1 VRFVRAL
8 ALSLCVSVSAA
19 CGGEDL
25 ILPDVQTPAEIRAAV
40 GDEQAGSVGTELSD
54 PLVVLVVDDEE
65 NPVPGVQVA
74 FTLGAGAEGGTLTP
88 DTAVTDAA
96 GEASSRWIL
105 GGAEGRQEVDAE
117 VVGMALSAQFS
128 ADAQR
133 TSTLTLELASG
144 DGQSAEVGTELPEP
158 LVVRLVDDEGEG
170 VAGRPVAWVVGAG
183 GGSAS
188 PETSV
193 TDEAGFAGSRW
204 TLGPAAGE
212 QLLNA
217 VISGVGV
224 VSFTATAIGDG
235 AGEPSADL
243 STITASPNSF
253 DAGSGQSII
262 TVTVRDGT
270 GAPLAGARVELSAS
284 GNDNQLVQPSG
295 ETGADGIA
303 TGTLSSDRSG
313 TRVITAVVN
322 GEVTLS
328 QTVEVTVR
336 DPEPVGLVFL
346 VQPSDTDDGDEISP
360 AIEIAIVDARG
371 DVVRLSGVEIEVEFF
386 VDGRDHRFEGDGTRE
401 TENGVAVFDDLSL
414 DHDHDDYRLRAFAP
428 DRPELGSVLSVPF
441 DIEE

>member
-1 VRFVRAL
+1 
-8 ALSLCVSVSAA
+8 
-19 CGGEDL
+19 
-25 ILPDVQTPAEIRAAV
+25 
-40 GDEQAGSVGTELSD
+40 
-54 PLVVLVVDDEE
+54 
-65 NPVPGVQVA
+65 
-74 FTLGAGAEGGTLTP
+74 
-88 DTAVTDAA
+88 
-96 GEASSRWIL
+96 
-105 GGAEGRQEVDAE
+105 
-117 VVGMALSAQFS
+117 
-128 ADAQR
+128 
-133 TSTLTLELASG
+133 
-144 DGQSAEVGTELPEP
+144 
-158 LVVRLVDDEGEG
+158 
-170 VAGRPVAWVVGAG
+170 
-183 GGSAS
+183 
-188 PETSV
+188 
-193 TDEAGFAGSRW
+193 
-204 TLGPAAGE
+204 
-212 QLLNA
+212 

-295 ETGADGIA
+295 QTGADGIA
-303 TGTLSSDRSG
+303 TGALSSDRSG